1 MRKVNLRGLDLNLLV
16 VLDFLVEHRSVTRAA
31 IAANMSQ
38 PAMSRA
44 LGRLRGMLG
53 DPVLARGSE
62 GLVPT
67 PRALALHPALKR
79 VLAEVGGLV
88 AREAFDPGAW
98 QRRVTV
104 AATDHQTIL
113 LLPDL
118 MARLSKEAPRLDV
131 SVVPFTADRLRDIR
145 DGRIDLAFGIAEQ
158 ELPPGLRHEPLYKDT
173 FVTLLRARHPAAS
186 DWSLDRFV
194 ALDHVLV
201 TVLGDG
207 RGAFDDDLARLGRSR
222 RVALQLPH
230 FYAAMAVVARSEL
243 AVTLPRSIALRYL
256 DAFGL
261 TALEPPIAR
270 PPFTISTIWP
280 DVLDADKGIGWL
292 RGLIREEA
300 GEIGRFRETMAP
312 ARAARKRNKR
322 SPKT

>member
-1 MRKVNLRGLDLNLLV
+1 MRELNLRSLDLNLLV
-16 VLDFLVEHRSVTRAA
+16 LLDILIEHRSVTRAA
-31 IAANMSQ
+31 VAANMSQ

-53 DPVLARGSE
+53 DPILARGSD

-79 VLAEVGGLV
+79 LLAEVGGLV
-88 AREAFDPGAW
+88 ARAEFDPASWGR
-98 QRRVTV
+98 QVTI

-158 ELPPGLRHEPLYKDT
+158 ELPPGLRYEPLYKDN
-173 FVTLLRARHPAAS
+173 FVTLLRNGHPAAA
-186 DWSLDRFV
+186 DWSLDRFA

-201 TVLGDG
+201 TVFGDG
-207 RGAFDDDLARLGRSR
+207 RGALDEDLARVGRTR
-222 RVALQLPH
+222 RVALRLPH

-243 AVTLPRSIALRYL
+243 AVSLPRSIALRYL

-261 TALEPPIAR
+261 TALETPVAR

-280 DVLDADKGIGWL
+280 EVLDADNGIGWL

-300 GEIGRFRETMAP
+300 GEIGRNRDQTAP
-312 ARAARKRNKR
+312 RPGALPRRAG
-322 SPKT
+322 TT